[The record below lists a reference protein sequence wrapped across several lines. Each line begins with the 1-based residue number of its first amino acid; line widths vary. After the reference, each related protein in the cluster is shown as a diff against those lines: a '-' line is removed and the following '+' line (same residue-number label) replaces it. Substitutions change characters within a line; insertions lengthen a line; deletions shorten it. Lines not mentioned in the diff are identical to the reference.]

1 MILTRGQ
8 KLIENKGPWDQIIK
22 ERMTLYPMGKRK
34 YHILLVNPIQ
44 RISVHALCKSLST
57 GWDYFNG

>member
-22 ERMTLYPMGKRK
+22 EQMTLYPMGKRK
-34 YHILLVNPIQ
+34 RSY
-44 RISVHALCKSLST
+44 SLGKPYSA
-57 GWDYFNG
+57 DKCSRVV